1 MPEAIRFRTI
11 FLPRLEH
18 HAIIDRIEEAG
29 RRLELSR
36 TVGHRLV
43 DRLHDIGPAAPE
55 PEAARRQRES
65 ARALRLLIRGGL
77 LARYLASER
86 RIPFNESGV
95 FRHYPEL
102 DQAKTT
108 R

>member
-1 MPEAIRFRTI
+1 LAP
-11 FLPRLEH
+11 P
-18 HAIIDRIEEAG
+18 
-29 RRLELSR
+29 
-36 TVGHRLV
+36 
-43 DRLHDIGPAAPE
+43 APE

-65 ARALRLLIRGGL
+65 ARALRLLIGGGL